1 MLIIFLWYKLRET
14 DEELSRS
21 GRLLNRM
28 FGRIIQ
34 NRLVFIGLVFL
45 AVIFI
50 IITVYVKFRKS
61 S

>member
-1 MLIIFLWYKLRET
+1 MLTFFCYKLRET
-14 DEELSRS
+14 DEQLSRS

-34 NRLVFIGLVFL
+34 NRLAFVGLIIL
-45 AVIFI
+45 AVILI
-50 IITVYVKFRKS
+50 IITLYIKFRKS